1 VPDRAYHARTVPH
14 ARLPARDV
22 VTRLLPPR
30 ADEIAVEC
38 HGTRIR
44 VRSSCPELLDGIKAG
59 LPPGAK
65 LTERTRAHVFY
76 RVLDTTGDD
85 GEAFTVLATRHGRDE
100 GGRIATCDD
109 VTSAIEAVLQD
120 LEFRVALHAPEHVF
134 IHAGAVEWEGRA
146 IIVPGTSHSG
156 KSTLTAALVS
166 AGAHYLSDEFAVLD
180 QAGLVI
186 PFPRPMQ
193 LREGNG
199 VRRVRVEG
207 ATLSERY
214 AVPLGVV
221 AFTWYERASRW
232 QPQPMTSGRTALA
245 LLENAVIARTR
256 SKLAMTRIARALEHG
271 GEGLRGP
278 RGEAHETA
286 RAILD
291 WASRRWRGS
300 DPQ

>member
-1 VPDRAYHARTVPH
+1 
-14 ARLPARDV
+14 
-22 VTRLLPPR
+22 VTPLLPPR

-44 VRSSCPELLDGIKAG
+44 VRSASPELLDGIIAG
-59 LPPGAK
+59 LPPGAR
-65 LTERTRAHVFY
+65 LTERTRAHVLY
-76 RVLDTTGDD
+76 RVLATTGDH
-85 GEAFTVLATRHGRDE
+85 GEEFTVLATRHGRDE

-120 LEFRVALHAPEHVF
+120 LEFRIALHAPEHVF
-134 IHAGAVEWEGRA
+134 IHAGTVEWEGRA

-166 AGAHYLSDEFAVLD
+166 AGAHYLSDEFAVLNE
-180 QAGLVI
+180 AGLVI

-199 VRRVRVEG
+199 VRRVRVDG
-207 ATLSERY
+207 VNISDRDPVA
-214 AVPLGVV
+214 LGVV
-221 AFTWYERASRW
+221 AFTWYERGSRW
-232 QPQPMTSGRTALA
+232 RPQPMTSGRTALA

-256 SKLAMTRIARALEHG
+256 SRLAMSTIARALEHG

-278 RGEAHETA
+278 RGEADETA
-286 RAILD
+286 SAILD

-300 DPQ
+300 DSS